1 MRFKLRVLGIEPTLR
16 LGLCLVRIGV
26 ALLWSRL
33 LDPFFSLERRAS
45 RREERLT
52 RAARSLAAVLGDL
65 KGAYVKAGQFA
76 SLRIDMLPAKARAA
90 LASLQDRVP
99 PLPLEL
105 VRGVVET
112 DLGAPL
118 ETLYPRFDPTPLGTA
133 SIAQVHRAALPDGR
147 EVAVKVQHPWLQ
159 ASLRADL
166 GVIRAALA
174 GFSLLRGRGRVDQ
187 RRVFEEFAAGLAEE
201 LDFEREANVAT
212 EIAANLAHEPQI
224 VVPEIVTSHTTRRV
238 LTMSYRPAVS
248 ILDRAALARL
258 GVAPRDVLEVLAR
271 AYAKQVFVDG
281 LFHADPHPG
290 NLFVLEEREASSHPR
305 VLFVDFGLSKRLDPA
320 LREELRKGIYA
331 LLGRDLG
338 AFLSGM
344 ERMGMI
350 APGAEP
356 RVRTAVSA
364 MFARIREG
372 GGTPLGMSGSAIL
385 SLKDE
390 AKALLQSTEG
400 LHLPNELL
408 LYAKTLSYLFQLG
421 AELDPSVDMMRLS
434 VPFLLR
440 FLADRG

>member
-1 MRFKLRVLGIEPTLR
+1 
-16 LGLCLVRIGV
+16 V
-26 ALLWSRL
+26 ALVWSKL
-33 LDPFFSLERRAS
+33 GDPFVSAQRRAA

-52 RAARSLAAVLGDL
+52 RAAGVLAAVLGDL
-65 KGAYVKAGQFA
+65 KGAFVKAGQFA
-76 SLRIDMLPAKARAA
+76 SLRVDMLPARAREP

-99 PLPLEL
+99 PLPLEV
-105 VRGVVET
+105 VRGVVEE

-118 ETLYPRFDPTPLGTA
+118 ESLYHRFDPIPLGTA

-147 EVAVKVQHPWLQ
+147 EVAVKVQHPWLE
-159 ASLRADL
+159 ASLRSDL

-174 GFSLLRGRGRVDQ
+174 GFSFLRGRGRVDQ
-187 RRVFEEFAAGLAEE
+187 RRVFEEFATGLAEE
-201 LDFEREANVAT
+201 LDFEREAEVAT
-212 EIAANLAHEPQI
+212 EIAANLADEPQI
-224 VVPEIVTSHTTRRV
+224 VVPEIVRSHSTRHV
-238 LTMSYRPAVS
+238 LTMRYRPAVP

-258 GVAPRDVLEVLAR
+258 GVNPGDVLEVLAR

-290 NLFVLEEREASSHPR
+290 NLFVLEEAGAGSRPR

-320 LREELRKGIYA
+320 LRQELRNGIYA
-331 LLGRDLG
+331 LLQRDLD
-338 AFLSGM
+338 AFVCGM
-344 ERMGMI
+344 QRMGMI
-350 APGAEP
+350 APGAEG
-356 RVRTAVSA
+356 RARTAVSA
-364 MFARIREG
+364 MFTRIREG
-372 GGTPLGMSGSAIL
+372 GGTPLAMSGSAIL

-421 AELDPSVDMMRLS
+421 AELDPRVDLMRLS

-440 FLADRG
+440 FLADRGERP

>member
-1 MRFKLRVLGIEPTLR
+1 
-16 LGLCLVRIGV
+16 
-26 ALLWSRL
+26 
-33 LDPFFSLERRAS
+33 
-45 RREERLT
+45 
-52 RAARSLAAVLGDL
+52 
-65 KGAYVKAGQFA
+65 
-76 SLRIDMLPAKARAA
+76 MLPAKAREA
-90 LASLQDRVP
+90 LASLQDRVS
-99 PLPLEL
+99 PLPLEV
-105 VRGVVET
+105 VRGVVER

-118 ETLYPRFDPTPLGTA
+118 ETLYPRFDPIPLGTA

-147 EVAVKVQHPWLQ
+147 EVAVKVQHPWLE

-174 GFSLLRGRGRVDQ
+174 GFSFLHGRGRVDQ

-201 LDFEREANVAT
+201 LDFEREAQIAT

-224 VVPEIVTSHTTRRV
+224 VVPEIVKSHTTRHV
-238 LTMSYRPAVS
+238 LTRRYEAAVP

-258 GVAPRDVLEVLAR
+258 GVTPGDVLEVLAR

-290 NLFVLEEREASSHPR
+290 NLFVLEALGAGGRPR
-305 VLFVDFGLSKRLDPA
+305 GLFVDFGLSKRLDPK
-320 LREELRKGIYA
+320 LRQELRKGIYA
-331 LLGRDLG
+331 LLQRDLDT
-338 AFLSGM
+338 FLSGM
-344 ERMGMI
+344 ERMGML

-356 RVRTAVSA
+356 RVRSAVSA
-364 MFARIREG
+364 MFARISEG
-372 GGTPLGMSGSAIL
+372 GGTPLAMSGNAIL

-421 AELDPSVDMMRLS
+421 AEMDPKVDLMRLS
-434 VPFLLR
+434 VPYLLR
-440 FLADRG
+440 FLADRN